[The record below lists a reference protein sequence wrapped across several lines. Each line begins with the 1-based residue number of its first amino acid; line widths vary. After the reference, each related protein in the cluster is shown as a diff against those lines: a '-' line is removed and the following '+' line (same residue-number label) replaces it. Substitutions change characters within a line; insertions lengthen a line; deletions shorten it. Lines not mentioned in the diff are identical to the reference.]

1 MIEIFSAAEFWALI
15 AFLIFIA
22 AVFQPARRALT
33 GALDQR
39 IEGIKR
45 QVEDAKSLREEAQ
58 ATLTTYQHQQRQ
70 ALEEANTIIEQAR
83 EDAERHRE
91 VAETKLKTILQ
102 AQELQALEKIN
113 QAEAAA
119 LRAVREAA
127 VNLAITATSDLLAK
141 RLDGPEGN
149 ALVDAAIQELNQR
162 LN

>member
-1 MIEIFSAAEFWALI
+1 MTEIFSSAEFWALI

-39 IEGIKR
+39 IERIKR

-58 ATLTTYQHQQRQ
+58 TTLTTYQHQQQQ
-70 ALEEANTIIEQAR
+70 AVEEANTIIEQAR
-83 EDAERHRE
+83 EDAERHRK
-91 VAETKLKTILQ
+91 VAETKLKTMLQ

-141 RLDGPEGN
+141 KLDGQEGN

>member
-1 MIEIFSAAEFWALI
+1 MTEIFSSAEFWALI

-39 IEGIKR
+39 IERIKR

-58 ATLTTYQHQQRQ
+58 TTLTTYQHQQQQ
-70 ALEEANTIIEQAR
+70 AVEEANTIIEQAR
-83 EDAERHRE
+83 EDAERHRK
-91 VAETKLKTILQ
+91 VAETKLKTMLQ

-141 RLDGPEGN
+141 KLDGQEGN
-149 ALVDAAIQELNQR
+149 ALVDAAIQELNQK

>member
-1 MIEIFSAAEFWALI
+1 MTEIFSSAEFWALI

-39 IEGIKR
+39 IERIKR

-58 ATLTTYQHQQRQ
+58 TTLTTYQHQQQQ
-70 ALEEANTIIEQAR
+70 AVEEANTIIEQAR
-83 EDAERHRE
+83 EDAERHRK

-141 RLDGPEGN
+141 KLDGQEGN